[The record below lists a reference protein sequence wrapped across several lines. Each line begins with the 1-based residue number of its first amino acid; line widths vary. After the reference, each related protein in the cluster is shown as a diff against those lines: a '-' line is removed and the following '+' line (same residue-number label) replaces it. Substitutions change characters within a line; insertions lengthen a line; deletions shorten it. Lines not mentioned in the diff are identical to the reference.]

1 MICGIVKDIPH
12 SHIAWVVPVVPLM
25 HPREYLNAFEI
36 YFNLCVEQKQ
46 YDSLFSANL
55 LKEYFWDDKK
65 VLNYQAD
72 KNHTISQNLANI
84 FRVTNGLY
92 MRDKE
97 KILKEKYFLG
107 KNPYKF
113 CVSKISGIDIDDY
126 EDYEIAKALLSLYDK
141 DK

>member
-1 MICGIVKDIPH
+1 
-12 SHIAWVVPVVPLM
+12 
-25 HPREYLNAFEI
+25 
-36 YFNLCVEQKQ
+36 
-46 YDSLFSANL
+46 
-55 LKEYFWDDKK
+55 
-65 VLNYQAD
+65 
-72 KNHTISQNLANI
+72 
-84 FRVTNGLY
+84 